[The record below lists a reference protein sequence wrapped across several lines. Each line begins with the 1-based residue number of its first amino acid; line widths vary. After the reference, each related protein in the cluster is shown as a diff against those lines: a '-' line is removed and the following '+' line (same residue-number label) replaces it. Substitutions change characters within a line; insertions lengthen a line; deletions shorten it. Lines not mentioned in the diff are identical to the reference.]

1 VPENAEPVS
10 YWERNRVP
18 NEPNRVIKDDHR
30 KLVKQSIRLKR
41 KGIGTGKGKGNTHGT
56 NLSGGW
62 RRKKRIKWGNP
73 SYLSFVVSNDL
84 LYQKNKLL
92 AVAQSQEN

>member
-1 VPENAEPVS
+1 
-10 YWERNRVP
+10 
-18 NEPNRVIKDDHR
+18 VIKDDHR

-41 KGIGTGKGKGNTHGT
+41 KGIGTGRGKGNTHVT